1 MRAALI
7 LAVCAVSAGAETT
20 HTVVSGD
27 HLWGLAG
34 KYYNNHFRWRVIHA
48 ANSAKIKDPHWIY
61 PGQVFVIP
69 DVPGPEIG
77 EIGARPVEA
86 SAAVSLPRET
96 EPQDTPQAPPPV
108 SPPERAK
115 AAAFLEE
122 PPGAPAPLDDL
133 SEDMPPSFSGQYPSM
148 IRLKVGRDWREDG
161 AVTEFESREI
171 MAAEGD
177 SVHGR
182 ISARLPVAVGDRF
195 MVYRRDA
202 VEELDED
209 KKAVYLQKVAVLE
222 VRKAL
227 GGAAYSFQILKSR
240 DSVQVGDLLKKEG
253 GS

>member
-1 MRAALI
+1 MKAALI

-61 PGQVFVIP
+61 PGQVFMIP

-86 SAAVSLPRET
+86 SAAVSLPQE
-96 EPQDTPQAPPPV
+96 EAAPPAPEPA
-108 SPPERAK
+108 SPLEQAK
-115 AAAFLEE
+115 APAVLEE

-133 SEDMPPSFSGQYPSM
+133 SEDMPPGFSGQYPSM
-148 IRLKVGRDWREDG
+148 LRLKVGRDWREDG
-161 AVTEFESREI
+161 AITEFERREI

-182 ISARLPVAVGDRF
+182 ISARLPVSIGDRF

-209 KKAVYLQKVAVLE
+209 KKAVYLQRVAILE

-227 GGAAYSFQILKSR
+227 GGAVYSFVILKSR